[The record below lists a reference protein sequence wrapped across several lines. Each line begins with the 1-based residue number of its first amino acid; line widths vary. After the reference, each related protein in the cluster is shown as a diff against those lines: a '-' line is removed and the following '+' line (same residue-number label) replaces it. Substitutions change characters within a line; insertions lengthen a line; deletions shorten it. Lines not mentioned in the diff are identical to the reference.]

1 MTNHAAGSA
10 ARREDWD
17 ERAEAE
23 RRRLSRFDD
32 VKLFQCTEELL
43 DDGSIEIDEGAR
55 VRAAIELRSLFMM
68 FRGAHKRKRHWW

>member
-43 DDGSIEIDEGAR
+43 DDGSIEI
-55 VRAAIELRSLFMM
+55 ELPIHATVTLRDVSPEQLE
-68 FRGAHKRKRHWW
+68 